1 MNLRNALTAALLSL
15 LAPAALA
22 QTTVSPTEPHLTAQG
37 HAEIKTKADVAN
49 LTISVKVATRSKTVA
64 VQQNAARTAA
74 LIAKIRTI
82 PGIKSED
89 IQTVDYTITRQ
100 FSDNA
105 VPVFLGY
112 QVVNT
117 VSVTLHNVR
126 DVGRLIDLT
135 AGGGATQIT
144 ELTYSLADKSAAER
158 QVLTLAVA
166 DARTRA
172 GTMASALG
180 MALGRLRLVTD
191 SRAVVYDSN
200 GLDGTADFAPR
211 HSSASASTP
220 ISAQYITVRADA
232 GVDYSLAP

>member
-1 MNLRNALTAALLSL
+1 MQFTNFIAASLFCL
-15 LAPAALA
+15 LAPAAHA
-22 QTTVSPTEPHLTAQG
+22 QTPLSPAEPHLTAQG

-49 LTISVKVATRSKTVA
+49 LTMSVKVTAKRETVA
-64 VQQNAARTAA
+64 VQQNAARTTA

-82 PGIKSED
+82 LGIKSED
-89 IQTVDYTITRQ
+89 IQTADYTITRQ

-112 QVVNT
+112 QVINT
-117 VSVTLHNVR
+117 VSITLHNVR
-126 DVGRLIDLT
+126 NVGRLIDLT

-158 QVLTLAVA
+158 RALTLAVA
-166 DARTRA
+166 DARIRA

-180 MALGRLRLVTD
+180 MTLGRLRLVTD
-191 SRAVVYDSN
+191 STPVIYTSN
-200 GLDGTADFAPR
+200 GLDGAADFAVSR
-211 HSSASASTP
+211 HISVSTP